1 MQRLL
6 SACERSC
13 RFARTPARDEAAL
26 RPAALAWRPW
36 IALIAAL
43 LCLAPPVASAQVRP
57 PGFGLEALHFSPA
70 APYASIYVQ
79 PAQPGKN
86 NVAYWGF
93 DWRTHDFGV
102 GVGGAGIRL
111 FFDGR
116 ARRAAGLAIPILS
129 RAYLRLAHL
138 FDYLPT
144 RRVPF
149 VLYATQS
156 EFLATRVFSLSEGTL
171 GVTDPGDLRMAMP
184 FFGDLPAFERVATHE
199 MAHQFTVQKV
209 RDAAA
214 DVGAQNPIAL
224 LPLWFIEGIAE
235 WASFDGLDA
244 ETDAFLRDLVVNPD
258 PAQGY
263 ALPDFFDERAR
274 GYFGVYKLGQARV
287 TFLAEAFGVSK
298 IMEILDRAPLL
309 SRAPTGLWEALAEK
323 ATDTPPAAAEPPET
337 ERDKSDEGERVAE
350 QLFEDLPEDLGPQLE
365 RLPGKPRTFAE
376 HVSRVL
382 GLPREVIEARYRT
395 WMKRRYFRD
404 FFETAHDAADFES
417 LSKLEGE
424 PDALAT
430 SEDGALLLYRS
441 IERRTGRSHLYLE
454 HPRDP
459 SSRALV
465 ARDGRPGVES
475 LHPVNRRIASIR
487 GNRLAFI
494 ARDGARDVV
503 WVREFE
509 VRKTRRAERDRF
521 AIELKAAE
529 RFAVAGIL
537 EMAFPVLSPDASKL
551 AFVGVGADSFRDIY
565 VLDLNGPRRG
575 ELERLTDDAAAE
587 ADLFWDGD
595 RLLFTS
601 DGTPSGKAN
610 LFALEVRA
618 GRRTPLAIWDTPMRA
633 PLPIAARP
641 GRDGAPAPREILFI
655 ATPAGGRA
663 ELWLLREGAVRRLT
677 ELPFSIGEVVPGE
690 GGSFLVLGFFRGRTR
705 AFRVWPRHF
714 FDESLS
720 PFIEL
725 SPEPLDPGAALD
737 DAPDEESAELPE
749 GLPVYTPLARENW
762 RVEAGVGALVGGI
775 SAGSAAFVVTD
786 LLRDHLVLLNLAI
799 YGRIELTEALAW
811 YVNQSRR
818 LIWGIGLFHTFESR
832 RDKTFPEVENYF
844 VERHF
849 GASSF
854 LRYPLDRFRFLEAG
868 LEVRG
873 IDRFDFTDES
883 GEHEEA
889 WRALNR
895 GIEPEIV
902 TSIQFGLDTLIFD
915 LGSGPIEGS
924 ALLAILSAGVLP
936 MRSFGFLRFQL
947 DASHRFRLV
956 GRMNLLLR
964 GGLGL
969 TTGGRFSPQFFLASI
984 GNMEGFRFGDARL
997 LGDDYGVV
1005 NVRLNLPLDFLLR
1018 SPLFSSIS
1026 AVGGFDFGTVFDDW
1040 GEAWQRRS
1048 LSAMLGIDAALGNLV
1063 FQFHFGRLIDTGN
1076 GLGRKGWIFNLDLA
1090 YFSF

>member
-1 MQRLL
+1 MGCRLPNGISRLL
-6 SACERSC
+6 QI
-13 RFARTPARDEAAL
+13 
-26 RPAALAWRPW
+26 ALAIFLLGALSLLPW
-36 IALIAAL
+36 KA
-43 LCLAPPVASAQVRP
+43 VAQVRP
-57 PGFGLEALHFSPA
+57 PGFGLEALRFSPS
-70 APYASIYVQ
+70 APFASIYVQ

-116 ARRAAGLAIPILS
+116 ARRAAGFAIPILS

-144 RRVPF
+144 KRIPF

-156 EFLATRVFSLSEGTL
+156 EFLATRVFALSEGTL

-199 MAHQFTVQKV
+199 LAHQFTVQKV
-209 RDAAA
+209 RDAAT
-214 DVGAQNPIAL
+214 DVGAANPIAL
-224 LPLWFIEGIAE
+224 LPLWFVEGIAE
-235 WASFDGLDA
+235 WASLDGIDA

-258 PAQGY
+258 PMQGY

-287 TFLAEAFGVSK
+287 TFLAEAFGISK
-298 IMEILDRAPLL
+298 ILEILDRAPLL
-309 SRAPTGLWEALAEK
+309 SRSPSGLLEALAEK
-323 ATDTPPAAAEPPET
+323 AADTPPTATEPPET
-337 ERDKSDEGERVAE
+337 RREKSDDEDRVAE
-350 QLFEDLPEDLGPQLE
+350 QLFEELPEELDSDLE
-365 RLPGKPRTFAE
+365 RMPGRPRTFAD
-376 HVSRVL
+376 HVALIL
-382 GLPREVIEARYRT
+382 GLPKEAIEARYRT

-417 LSKLEGE
+417 LHKLEGE

-441 IERRTGRSHLYLE
+441 IERSTGRSHLYLE
-454 HPRDP
+454 HARDP
-459 SSRALV
+459 SSRVLV

-475 LHPVNRRIASIR
+475 LHPVNRRVASIR
-487 GNRLAFI
+487 KHRLAFI

-503 WVREFE
+503 WMRAFE
-509 VRKTRRAERDRF
+509 VNKTRRAERERF
-521 AIELKAAE
+521 AIELKGAE
-529 RFAVAGIL
+529 RFTVPGVVEMVAP
-537 EMAFPVLSPDASKL
+537 ALSPDASQL
-551 AFVGVGADSFRDIY
+551 AFVGIGADSFRDIY
-565 VLDLNGPRRG
+565 VLDLDGPRRG
-575 ELERLTDDAAAE
+575 EVQRLTDDPSAE

-595 RLLFTS
+595 RILFTA
-601 DGTPSGKAN
+601 DATPSGKVN
-610 LFALEVRA
+610 LFALDART
-618 GRRTPLAIWDTPMRA
+618 GRRTPLAIWNTPMRS
-633 PLPIAARP
+633 PLPL
-641 GRDGAPAPREILFI
+641 APKAGSDEEDLSQEILFI
-655 ATPAGGRA
+655 ATPEGGRA

-690 GGSFLVLGFFRGRTR
+690 GNSFLVLGFWRGRTR
-705 AFRVWPRHF
+705 VFRIWPRQF
-714 FDESLS
+714 FSEPLS

-725 SPEPLDPGAALD
+725 PPFAANPELPLVPGL
-737 DAPDEESAELPE
+737 DEERIELPE
-749 GLPVYTPLARENW
+749 GLPIYAPLAKENW
-762 RVEAGVGALVGGI
+762 RIEAGVGALVGGI
-775 SAGSAAFVVTD
+775 SAGSASFVVTD

-849 GASSF
+849 GVSSF

-883 GEHEEA
+883 GEHEDA

-902 TSIQFGLDTLIFD
+902 TSIQFGLDTLVFD
-915 LGSGPIEGS
+915 LGSGPIEGT

-936 MRSFGFLRFQL
+936 MRSFGFLRLQL

-964 GGLGL
+964 GGLGV

-997 LGDDYGVV
+997 LGDDYGVI

-1026 AVGGFDFGTVFDDW
+1026 AVGGFDFGTVFDAWD
-1040 GEAWQRRS
+1040 EAWQRRS
-1048 LSAMLGIDAALGNLV
+1048 LSAMLGIDAAIGNLV